1 MRKKYLTLAIVV
13 SMSAFLATGCAA
25 TDKAQDAANITNM
38 TETAAEPETS
48 AKPETS
54 GNTIGADVMSEI
66 DAGAAEA
73 ETSTVKADYYGAD
86 SPVTVDENGVK
97 HAGGFVLD
105 EETSS
110 SLPADVE
117 YVEDSDGLDDNADVS
132 GFEEG
137 ESQSVPLEDVL
148 EE

>member
-38 TETAAEPETS
+38 TETAVE
-48 AKPETS
+48 PETS

-66 DAGAAEA
+66 DACAAEA

-117 YVEDSDGLDDNADVS
+117 YVEDSDGLEDNADVS
-132 GFEEG
+132 GFEEE
-137 ESQSVPLEDVL
+137 ESQSVPLEDVS

>member
-38 TETAAEPETS
+38 TETAVE
-48 AKPETS
+48 PETS

-117 YVEDSDGLDDNADVS
+117 YVEDSDGLEDNADVS
-132 GFEEG
+132 GFEEE
-137 ESQSVPLEDVL
+137 ESQSVPLEDVS

>member
-38 TETAAEPETS
+38 TETAAE
-48 AKPETS
+48 PETS

-105 EETSS
+105 EGTSS
-110 SLPADVE
+110 FLPADVE
-117 YVEDSDGLDDNADVS
+117 YVEDSDGLEDNADVD

-137 ESQSVPLEDVL
+137 ESQSVPLEDIS

>member
-38 TETAAEPETS
+38 TETAAE
-48 AKPETS
+48 PETS

-137 ESQSVPLEDVL
+137 ESQSVPLEDVS

>member
-1 MRKKYLTLAIVV
+1 MRKKYLTLALVV

-38 TETAAEPETS
+38 TETAAEPAAE
-48 AKPETS
+48 PETS

-105 EETSS
+105 EGTSS

-117 YVEDSDGLDDNADVS
+117 YVEDSEGLEDNADVG

-137 ESQSVPLEDVL
+137 ESQSVPLEDIS

>member
-48 AKPETS
+48 E
-54 GNTIGADVMSEI
+54 NTIGADVMSEI

-105 EETSS
+105 EGTSS

-117 YVEDSDGLDDNADVS
+117 YVEDSDGLEDNADVG

-137 ESQSVPLEDVL
+137 ESQSVPLEDIS

>member
-1 MRKKYLTLAIVV
+1 MRKKYLTFAIVV

-38 TETAAEPETS
+38 TETAVE
-48 AKPETS
+48 PETS

-117 YVEDSDGLDDNADVS
+117 YVEDSDGLEDNADVS
-132 GFEEG
+132 SFEEE
-137 ESQSVPLEDVL
+137 ESQSVPLEDIS

>member
-38 TETAAEPETS
+38 TETAAE
-48 AKPETS
+48 PETS

-105 EETSS
+105 EGTSS

-117 YVEDSDGLDDNADVS
+117 YVEDSDGLEDNADVG

-137 ESQSVPLEDVL
+137 ESQSVPLEDIS